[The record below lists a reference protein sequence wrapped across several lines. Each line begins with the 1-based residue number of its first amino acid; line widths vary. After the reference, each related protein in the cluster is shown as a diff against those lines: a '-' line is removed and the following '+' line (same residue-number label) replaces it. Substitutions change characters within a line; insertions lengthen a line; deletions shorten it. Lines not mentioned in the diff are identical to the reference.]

1 MDEHALETLALAPAI
16 VPYVP
21 RILGSV
27 SGIFRYDYLGVNPL
41 LSRRS
46 NTAHTTKC

>member
-1 MDEHALETLALAPAI
+1 MAEHALETLALALAI

-27 SGIFRYDYLGVNPL
+27 SGIFRYDYLGVNHL
-41 LSRRS
+41 LSRES
-46 NTAHTTKC
+46 TTAHTTKC